1 MCWINVSFFAS
12 DERPDARGITD
23 SVGGPPRTLLT
34 FVRLP
39 FDILFWSWR
48 GISLTQSSG
57 KLCDVK
63 CLEHYFVQMHVLFC
77 IFERSLIHWNG
88 VIYIK
93 MLRPLSA
100 EFLWVIIVFSRCI
113 SLHITHPCTNILKH
127 FVCISV
133 PRIRHKLTW
142 KYFMWAYVH
151 PHPPPGHDQFLFY
164 GRSLPQ
170 ALCRASLCSLK
181 VLACVEVSLSLPS
194 VPLNGSAPTLTLQHF
209 KGRPKGGWT
218 NMDMCRRPCNK
229 GGGWEGRGYQWLMCS
244 QQEKVHCHS
253 LPEVQSPQTNQVF
266 LASSF
271 FSCFWRYV
279 PQHWATCHVF

>member
-1 MCWINVSFFAS
+1 MH
-12 DERPDARGITD
+12 
-23 SVGGPPRTLLT
+23 
-34 FVRLP
+34 LP
-39 FDILFWSWR
+39 
-48 GISLTQSSG
+48 T
-57 KLCDVK
+57 
-63 CLEHYFVQMHVLFC
+63 YY
-77 IFERSLIHWNG
+77 RSLYKH
-88 VIYIK
+88 
-93 MLRPLSA
+93 L
-100 EFLWVIIVFSRCI
+100 ETFC
-113 SLHITHPCTNILKH
+113 LHICPSHQTQAHLEI
-127 FVCISV
+127 FRVSVCA
-133 PRIRHKLTW
+133 PT
-142 KYFMWAYVH
+142 
-151 PHPPPGHDQFLFY
+151 PPPGHDQFLFY

>member
-1 MCWINVSFFAS
+1 MSWINVSFFAS
-12 DERPDARGITD
+12 DERPDARGITN

-39 FDILFWSWR
+39 FDILFRSWR

-93 MLRPLSA
+93 MLHPLSA

-127 FVCISV
+127 CESVCG
-133 PRIRHKLTW
+133 
-142 KYFMWAYVH
+142 
-151 PHPPPGHDQFLFY
+151 PPPQDTIN
-164 GRSLPQ
+164 S
-170 ALCRASLCSLK
+170 CSMEEASHRH
-181 VLACVEVSLSLPS
+181 
-194 VPLNGSAPTLTLQHF
+194 SAEH
-209 KGRPKGGWT
+209 
-218 NMDMCRRPCNK
+218 
-229 GGGWEGRGYQWLMCS
+229 
-244 QQEKVHCHS
+244 HCA
-253 LPEVQSPQTNQVF
+253 P
-266 LASSF
+266 
-271 FSCFWRYV
+271 
-279 PQHWATCHVF
+279 

>member
-23 SVGGPPRTLLT
+23 SVGGPPRTLLA

-113 SLHITHPCTNILKH
+113 SLHITDPCTDILKH

-151 PHPPPGHDQFLFY
+151 PHPPPRT
-164 GRSLPQ
+164 RSILVLWKKPPTGTLQSIIVLPKSPR
-170 ALCRASLCSLK
+170 LCWSISVTAKRASQWLSPHTN
-181 VLACVEVSLSLPS
+181 LAAFQRE
-194 VPLNGSAPTLTLQHF
+194 T
-209 KGRPKGGWT
+209 KGRLNEHG
-218 NMDMCRRPCNK
+218 
-229 GGGWEGRGYQWLMCS
+229 
-244 QQEKVHCHS
+244 
-253 LPEVQSPQTNQVF
+253 
-266 LASSF
+266 
-271 FSCFWRYV
+271 
-279 PQHWATCHVF
+279 HV